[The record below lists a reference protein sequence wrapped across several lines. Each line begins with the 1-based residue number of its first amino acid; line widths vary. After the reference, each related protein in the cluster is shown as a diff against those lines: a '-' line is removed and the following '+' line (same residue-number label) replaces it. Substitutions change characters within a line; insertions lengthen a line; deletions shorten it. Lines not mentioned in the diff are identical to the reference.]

1 MHRIS
6 SIIIFFII
14 VSLCPAGHFKSL
26 ECAGP
31 SVLAAD
37 RISLTAANPCHQI
50 DWGLEDPFHAFCNQV
65 PASVGDILPN
75 ARRPFPSGSLKANF
89 IEEMPEG
96 PREDIRGRGSSPAS
110 GYLRQNGEL
119 KGKGTASEA
128 STPLMRTSLKSNRSN
143 VVISEPVNC
152 AGGTDLLGICALR
165 SQNFSGQ
172 NISIAIIDYQY
183 YVDRLSERELP
194 KNRIQLFNGT
204 FSEDSRHGTA
214 CAEIIGDVAPN
225 VTLYMIGL
233 EESSVSGFKEAVDKL
248 LNWNK
253 RIDIVSCSIDF
264 SYGLFDKGDSICRAV
279 RNLTK
284 NGTIWITS
292 AGDEAQRHWQGT
304 FRDEN
309 ENAFNE
315 FGPGDEALNLTLQR
329 GMPLEVWLSWNDS
342 WSNASQD
349 YDLYVFAPDGTYA
362 ISKKLQDGH
371 EGQEPV
377 EMVFMLAP
385 VSGNYSIK
393 IRKYSASR
401 DNTVFQLFASQEL
414 SKYNVESSSL
424 GGLASCPEV
433 ITVGAVDVSNLQREN
448 YSSMG
453 PTIDG
458 RLKPEFVAPD
468 NVTTASYLP
477 EKFQGSS
484 ASVPYAAG
492 IFALALEKGRKLGLT
507 DEEIVQFLLN
517 SAIDLGP
524 KGPENEYGYGL
535 INLKS
540 FAEL

>member
-1 MHRIS
+1 MGCETATQIREYADRDGINQMS
-6 SIIIFFII
+6 KMYLLIIFVVMI
-14 VSLCPAGHFKSL
+14 SPSSAGQFKSP
-26 ECAGP
+26 ESTEP
-31 SVLAAD
+31 SYAAVEKMSA
-37 RISLTAANPCHQI
+37 I
-50 DWGLEDPFHAFCNQV
+50 
-65 PASVGDILPN
+65 
-75 ARRPFPSGSLKANF
+75 PSHDLF
-89 IEEMPEG
+89 
-96 PREDIRGRGSSPAS
+96 RRGSSPAW
-110 GYLRQNGEL
+110 GYLGQNSGL
-119 KGKGTASEA
+119 TAKGLASGA
-128 STPLMRTSLKSNRSN
+128 RPPLMRSSSKSNRSN

-152 AGGTDLLGICALR
+152 PGGTDLLGVCALR

-172 NISIAIIDYQY
+172 NISIAIIDYEY

-225 VTLYMIGL
+225 VTLYMVGL
-233 EESSVSGFKEAVDKL
+233 EESSETGFKEAVDKL
-248 LNWNK
+248 LHLNK
-253 RIDIVSCSIDF
+253 RIDIVSCSMDF
-264 SYGLFDKGDSICRAV
+264 SYGLFDEGDSICRAV
-279 RNLTK
+279 RNLTE
-284 NGTIWITS
+284 NGTIWIS
-292 AGDEAQRHWQGT
+292 AAGDEAQRHWWGT
-304 FRDEN
+304 FRDEDDN
-309 ENAFNE
+309 GFNE

-329 GMPLEVWLSWNDS
+329 GMPLQVWLSWNDS

-362 ISKKLQDGH
+362 ISKNPQEGYV
-371 EGQEPV
+371 GQEPI
-377 EMVFMLAP
+377 EMVFMFAP

-393 IRKYSASR
+393 IKKYSALR
-401 DNTVFQLFASQEL
+401 DDIAFQLFASQNL
-414 SKYNVESSSL
+414 SKYNIGDSSL
-424 GGLASCPEV
+424 GTLASCPEV
-433 ITVGAVDVSNLQREN
+433 ITVGAVDASTLQLEN

-477 EKFQGSS
+477 EKFRGSS
-484 ASVPYAAG
+484 ASVPYVAG